1 MSTCMEFSSA
11 SLYTATVLIPIFLAV
26 FMTRQA
32 ISPLL
37 AMTTFLI
44 ALGPKEETHPKSDQL
59 TNIRNVTE
67 GGRVE
72 FEEPI
77 PPSPLGKHFFL
88 SQWHKSLIIQDC
100 QNTNISLV
108 ESTHMKISGW
118 QEPEYGLTFK
128 PDTILNQILPI
139 C

>member
-1 MSTCMEFSSA
+1 MEFSSA

-26 FMTRQA
+26 FITRQA

-44 ALGPKEETHPKSDQL
+44 ALGPKEETHPNSDQL

-67 GGRVE
+67 GGGGIWRAYNLL
-72 FEEPI
+72 
-77 PPSPLGKHFFL
+77 SLGKAFFL
-88 SQWHKSLIIQDC
+88 SQWHKNLIIQDC

-118 QEPEYGLTFK
+118 QEPEYGLKFK
-128 PDTILNQILPI
+128 PDTILNQILKEEV
-139 C
+139 

>member
-1 MSTCMEFSSA
+1 MEFSSA

-67 GGRVE
+67 GGREE
-72 FEEPI
+72 FEKPI
-77 PPSPLGKHFFL
+77 TPSPLGKNFFF
-88 SQWHKSLIIQDC
+88 KSMTQKSY
-100 QNTNISLV
+100 N
-108 ESTHMKISGW
+108 SGLPKYKHQFGRINPYENFW
-118 QEPEYGLTFK
+118 LTRA
-128 PDTILNQILPI
+128 
-139 C
+139 

>member
-44 ALGPKEETHPKSDQL
+44 ALGPKEETHPNSDQL
-59 TNIRNVTE
+59 TNTRNVTE
-67 GGRVE
+67 GGEGGIWRAYN
-72 FEEPI
+72 PL
-77 PPSPLGKHFFL
+77 SLGKAFFL

-118 QEPEYGLTFK
+118 QEPEYGLKFK

>member
-1 MSTCMEFSSA
+1 MEFSSA

-59 TNIRNVTE
+59 TNIRNLM
-67 GGRVE
+67 GGGEE

-77 PPSPLGKHFFL
+77 APSPWESSFFKVNHTKML
-88 SQWHKSLIIQDC
+88 
-100 QNTNISLV
+100 
-108 ESTHMKISGW
+108 
-118 QEPEYGLTFK
+118 
-128 PDTILNQILPI
+128 
-139 C
+139 

>member
-1 MSTCMEFSSA
+1 MEFSSA

-44 ALGPKEETHPKSDQL
+44 ALGPKKETHPKSDQL

-67 GGRVE
+67 GGREE

-77 PPSPLGKHFFL
+77 TPSPLGKDFFFF
-88 SQWHKSLIIQDC
+88 SQ
-100 QNTNISLV
+100 
-108 ESTHMKISGW
+108 
-118 QEPEYGLTFK
+118 
-128 PDTILNQILPI
+128 
-139 C
+139 